1 MKTEIQTLFAR
12 VKPGTIN
19 PSTVLDAE
27 LEFIWIT
34 TACVVNTY
42 DAKRQRTPDQRIVRK
57 ATGKYPATVVD
68 LQGRR
73 LHVFEN
79 PIIPSTKS
87 GRTPSFDFATDKTLV
102 LLTSRCI
109 YSRMGLERK

>member
-1 MKTEIQTLFAR
+1 MKGTPMKTEIQTLFAR

-79 PIIPSTKS
+79 PINPINEV
-87 GRTPSFDFATDKTLV
+87 RENALFRF
-102 LLTSRCI
+102 RH
-109 YSRMGLERK
+109 R

>member
-79 PIIPSTKS
+79 PINPINEVRENALFRFRHRSST
-87 GRTPSFDFATDKTLV
+87 FDDWMAWIKL
-102 LLTSRCI
+102 
-109 YSRMGLERK
+109 